1 MKLKKLAGVLV
12 VFVAFGLT
20 GVKAAGIMSIPFV
33 TVETPNYGAPTLGGG
48 EGCFP
53 CYYCPWNENYYKEG
67 AAGGGSTLYT
77 YDEDPF
83 PGVCILPNACIYG
96 TSDCDDEETE
106 EVPEEAQLAL
116 SEMIHGTG
124 SSVSNWIDSYGEFYK
139 LTVRGNTVQI
149 AQGCGQVVTWLGL
162 DEQ

>member
-67 AAGGGSTLYT
+67 AANTPYTPTTKTLFRAFVFSRMHAYT
-77 YDEDPF
+77 APRTAMMRKLEDSRRK
-83 PGVCILPNACIYG
+83 PNWHC
-96 TSDCDDEETE
+96 
-106 EVPEEAQLAL
+106 L
-116 SEMIHGTG
+116 
-124 SSVSNWIDSYGEFYK
+124 K
-139 LTVRGNTVQI
+139 
-149 AQGCGQVVTWLGL
+149 
-162 DEQ
+162 